1 MPRISILR
9 ATLLAATACA
19 LGLTSSIGVRPTR
32 SASVLTPQAAQVDSR
47 GSRGTAAEFAPGRV
61 WVKVRNSSAAA
72 RLGGT
77 LQPGGRRATH
87 VPTLG
92 LWRIDVAP
100 GTEQEIL
107 EELRRDSSVAF
118 AELDYRVTAMD
129 EPNDARRP
137 EQWALDT
144 IHCPEAWDLGHC
156 DNVIVAVLDS
166 GVDTGH
172 PDLSRRLW
180 TNPGETP
187 NNGRD
192 DDGNGK
198 VDDVYGWH
206 FYQNCAS
213 GSCVPY
219 ENHVVQDDNG
229 HGTHVTGIAA
239 ADTGNGIGIASVSWG
254 ALAMTVKVLDEYG
267 EGYYSD
273 VALGIRYATDNGA
286 RIINLSFGG
295 PQPSLILQEA
305 VDYAHQRGVLIIAS
319 AGNDGGAVYYPA
331 ACEHVMAVASTD
343 RNDQRSSFSNVG
355 PQVDIAAP
363 GESIL
368 STWPW
373 LDGYF
378 YKRGTSMAAPH
389 VAGAAALLW
398 SLRPDYQSTEIEQR
412 LLSQSDD
419 VNAAQLPGPDPYLG
433 WGRLNV
439 YQALA
444 GLSQGPTLTP
454 TPTAT
459 CTPTPTP
466 TATPTVTATN
476 TPHILRL
483 LLIFRNY
490 AAPNPAK

>member
-1 MPRISILR
+1 MPRTSVLR
-9 ATLLAATACA
+9 AILLAATACTF
-19 LGLTSSIGVRPTR
+19 GLTSSISVRPAE
-32 SASVLTPQAAQVDSR
+32 SASIFTPQSAQVDSTA
-47 GSRGTAAEFAPGRV
+47 SREATTAFAPGRV
-61 WVKVRNSSAAA
+61 WVKVIDRFGQGQLSGTLTSSA
-72 RLGGT
+72 
-77 LQPGGRRATH
+77 RRATQ
-87 VPTLG
+87 VPALG
-92 LWRIDVAP
+92 LWRIDVTP
-100 GTEQEIL
+100 GTEQQIL
-107 EELRRDSSVAF
+107 EQLRRDPSIAY
-118 AELDYRVTAMD
+118 AELDYHVTAMEQPD
-129 EPNDARRP
+129 DARRP
-137 EQWALDT
+137 EQWALDA
-144 IHCPEAWDLGHC
+144 IHCPEAWDLTRC
-156 DNVIVAVLDS
+156 DNVVIAVLDS
-166 GVDTGH
+166 GVDLGH
-172 PDLSRRLW
+172 PDLSSRLW

-198 VDDVYGWH
+198 VDDVHGWH

-213 GSCVPY
+213 GSCGPY
-219 ENHVVQDDNG
+219 ENHIVRDDNG

-295 PQPSLILQEA
+295 AQPSQLLQEA
-305 VDYAHQRGVLIIAS
+305 VDYAHQRGVLVIAS

-331 ACEHVMAVASTD
+331 ACNHVMTVASTD

-398 SLRPDYQSTEIEQR
+398 SLRPDYGAAEIQQR

-419 VNAAQLPGPDPYLG
+419 VNAAQHPGPDQYLG

-444 GLSQGPTLTP
+444 GLPQGPTFTP

-459 CTPTPTP
+459 HTPTPTGTTTP
-466 TATPTVTATN
+466 TATR
-476 TPHILRL
+476 TPHVVRL

-490 AAPNPAK
+490 AAPDAR